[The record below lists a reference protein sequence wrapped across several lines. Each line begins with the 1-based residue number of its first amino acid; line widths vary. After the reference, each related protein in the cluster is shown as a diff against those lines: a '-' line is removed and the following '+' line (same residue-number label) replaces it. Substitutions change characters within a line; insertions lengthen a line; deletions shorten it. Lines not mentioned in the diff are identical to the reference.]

1 MILIPLAF
9 GLCAFTGVDPD
20 FDIADMI
27 FVGHTRGV
35 ICDVDVGAGG
45 DPGAE
50 VEVEIDGHRVSVLWL
65 GNDEGEV
72 TIDGKKTAIGPR
84 T

>member
-1 MILIPLAF
+1 MIFIPLAF
-9 GLCAFTGVDPD
+9 GLCAFTGVDPT
-20 FDIADMI
+20 FDIENMI
-27 FVGHTRGV
+27 FVGHIRGE

-45 DPGAE
+45 DAGTGT
-50 VEVEIDGHRVSVLWL
+50 EVEIDGHRVSVLWL

-72 TIDGKKTAIGPR
+72 TIDGKMTKIGPR